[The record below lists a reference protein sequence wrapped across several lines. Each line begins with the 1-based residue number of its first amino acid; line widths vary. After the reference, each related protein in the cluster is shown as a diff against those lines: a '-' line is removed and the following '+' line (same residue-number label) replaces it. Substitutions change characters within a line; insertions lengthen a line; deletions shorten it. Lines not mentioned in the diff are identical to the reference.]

1 MGYFMDSVTKQ
12 NSEQDTKNKEQ
23 GPITFQRG
31 LPGLG
36 EYREFNLFPIE
47 NNSLFYYLQSIK
59 DPELGLIVIDPFPC
73 FPDYSLELNEQD
85 KKEIEL
91 EHQED
96 VLVFTTVTVL
106 GEGKL
111 TTNLSGPIVI
121 NARRRLAKQVIIPDR
136 INEMRTPLLFE
147 TGEESEDTDSDT
159 DNTDK

>member
-1 MGYFMDSVTKQ
+1 MDSVTRQ
-12 NSEQDTKNKEQ
+12 NAPEQAQKKEQ
-23 GPITFQRG
+23 EAIIFQRG

-36 EYREFNLFPIE
+36 QNREFNLYPIE
-47 NNSLFYYLQSIK
+47 NNPLFSYLQSVN
-59 DPELGLIVIDPFPC
+59 DPELGLILIDPFPC

-91 EHQED
+91 ERKED

-121 NARRRLAKQVIIPDR
+121 NAGRRLAKQVIIPDR
-136 INEMRTPLLFE
+136 INEMRTPLPFE
-147 TGEESEDTDSDT
+147 AGEDTGESPGATDL
-159 DNTDK
+159 